1 MTSRVL
7 TLQGKYD
14 RDQCF
19 KSTVPCGYR
28 GSQLVGSKGTC
39 YFLSENIS
47 IAAERTVSISIL
59 SIANQNKNKSI
70 EFACKIKAIENSV
83 YKT

>member
-47 IAAERTVSISIL
+47 NTSVSISIL